1 MNKSSS
7 VNGLFENSTNQS
19 NNLLKHMDN
28 IASENPTL
36 YNISPEV
43 SSLPSKMK
51 TIYEIIE
58 TIKLI
63 IPYLDRDE
71 IPLIKIKDKNIL
83 ESGRIIG
90 IESYL
95 SSLTEFDDNKF
106 EKCFKCK
113 KNLNQ
118 YFCQNCNKNICG
130 DICYNN
136 CLSNNHILIDLQKEL
151 DKITY

>member
-1 MNKSSS
+1 MNKSAS
-7 VNGLFENSTNQS
+7 VNGLFENSTDQS

-63 IPYLDRDE
+63 IPYLVRDE
-71 IPLIKIKDKNIL
+71 ITLIKIKDKNIL

-95 SSLTEFDDNKF
+95 SSLAEFDDSKF

-151 DKITY
+151 DKIT